1 MEDAPTIIIVITPV
15 AGSLSRRV
23 RSSLLI
29 ITKGTMSRPTT
40 LIIILLTL
48 FISPLP
54 ARSEPIPQQVT
65 VVPHWTK
72 GDRFNLVL
80 TRTREKAVDGQSTRS
95 GKTETH
101 VTLEVLKVDKDGYLV
116 GWTAGDTTFDVP
128 TASESLLRQIVGLMK
143 GLRIVLEIN
152 QQGTIT
158 GVQNWSELKRETV
171 KVLDDLLAKTRKVP
185 QQSSDYTTL
194 SHLREQWE
202 SLLGTKEQIERL
214 CTRDA
219 QMYFLAL
226 GRAYSSEK
234 PYEYE
239 DRLPNPLGGEPFP
252 ARARIALTAFNEQSK
267 QAGLTWTHIADPQQA
282 ARIVQSMIKD
292 LASKRGKSA
301 PDGIV
306 AQPIAIDDT
315 ADITVD
321 VRTGWITTLTRN
333 QSIQL
338 GTRIQT
344 DRTSIVKVAH

>member
-1 MEDAPTIIIVITPV
+1 MNLV
-15 AGSLSRRV
+15 AYRLSRRV
-23 RSSLLI
+23 RSSGPI
-29 ITKGTMSRPTT
+29 VTKGTMSRPALLIT
-40 LIIILLTL
+40 LLVLFSHPLTAL
-48 FISPLP
+48 
-54 ARSEPIPQQVT
+54 SEPLHQQVT

-101 VTLEVLKVDKDGYLV
+101 VTLEVLKADKDGYLV

-128 TASESLLRQIVGLMK
+128 NASESLLRQIVGLMK
-143 GLRIVLEIN
+143 GLRIVLQIN

-171 KVLDDLLAKTRKVP
+171 KVLDGVLANTSHGP
-185 QQSSDYTTL
+185 QQRSDQATL

-202 SLLGTKEQIERL
+202 SLFGTKEQIERL

-226 GRAYSSEK
+226 GRAYGSEK

-252 ARARIALTAFNEQSK
+252 ARARIALTAFNDQSK
-267 QAGLTWTHIADPQQA
+267 QAALTWSHTADPQQA

-301 PDGIV
+301 PDSIV
-306 AQPIAIDDT
+306 AQPIAIEDT

-321 VRTGWITTLTRN
+321 VRTGWITTLSRR

-338 GTRIQT
+338 GTRVQT
-344 DRTSIVKVAH
+344 DRTTIVKIANQD